1 MQQLPVIHDPLI
13 KLSPNKDKAL
23 KIFNQKLKKL
33 RKSQKD
39 REGVISSEK
48 KLEEL
53 LIWSK
58 ICLLTNNRCIVN
70 ILCKI

>member
-1 MQQLPVIHDPLI
+1 MQQLPVIHDSLI
-13 KLSPNKDKAL
+13 KLSQNKDKAL

>member
-1 MQQLPVIHDPLI
+1 MQQLPVIHDSLT

>member
-1 MQQLPVIHDPLI
+1 MQQLPVIHDSLI